1 MGTLSVAHGSFHA
14 GIVQQERI
22 TMRNRIIIGLVA
34 GGLALAGSL
43 GMTGGAQ
50 AASQDVDV
58 ALSNG
63 LDRAELQFTRHNREH
78 RMWEIQ
84 RNMERQQRAA
94 RRHHYGPPRGYAR
107 PGYGYGRPAPRGY
120 YGTPGWAGR
129 RY

>member
-1 MGTLSVAHGSFHA
+1 
-14 GIVQQERI
+14 
-22 TMRNRIIIGLVA
+22 MRNRIIIGLVA

-50 AASQDVDV
+50 AASQDVDM
-58 ALSNG
+58 ALSTQ

-84 RNMERQQRAA
+84 RNMERQQRAQ
-94 RRHHYGPPRGYAR
+94 RRQNYGPPRGNYGR
-107 PGYGYGRPAPRGY
+107 PGYGRPGYGRPVHPG